1 MTIYWILFISDS
13 LNYQGYINNQIN
25 CKVEIWVTSSKPHP
39 TSIFTIIF
47 RLISDFSMYIL
58 WMFRKYFSKLPL
70 HRNDNTPLESFLTH
84 CGGLTNL
91 VDELSRIN
99 LIYLKRKIT
108 SKQVQLHTVS
118 STWLRSK
125 VDSRDDFIMQK
136 MSLDLVMF
144 SWKITFINFR
154 IIITNLWPQ

>member
-1 MTIYWILFISDS
+1 
-13 LNYQGYINNQIN
+13 
-25 CKVEIWVTSSKPHP
+25 
-39 TSIFTIIF
+39 
-47 RLISDFSMYIL
+47 
-58 WMFRKYFSKLPL
+58 MFHKYFSKFPK
-70 HRNDNTPLESFLTH
+70 HRNDNASLDSFLTN

-144 SWKITFINFR
+144 SWKITSMNFSFS
-154 IIITNLWPQ
+154 IINLWPQ

>member
-1 MTIYWILFISDS
+1 MW
-13 LNYQGYINNQIN
+13 GPNQ
-25 CKVEIWVTSSKPHP
+25 P
-39 TSIFTIIF
+39 
-47 RLISDFSMYIL
+47 
-58 WMFRKYFSKLPL
+58 
-70 HRNDNTPLESFLTH
+70 
-84 CGGLTNL
+84 
-91 VDELSRIN
+91 ELSRIN

-144 SWKITFINFR
+144 SWKITFINFWFS
-154 IIITNLWPQ
+154 ITNNMTSIKSYYVHVQWLIIREAKPCPAHITKLKADWHKKHLKSSTSSSVLFLHNFRLKLQELFIHLHNYLPYTPHYNPVLIWSRSWL

>member
-1 MTIYWILFISDS
+1 MLSFSDYS
-13 LNYQGYINNQIN
+13 M
-25 CKVEIWVTSSKPHP
+25 H
-39 TSIFTIIF
+39 II
-47 RLISDFSMYIL
+47 
-58 WMFRKYFSKLPL
+58 WMFHKYFSKFPK
-70 HRNDNTPLESFLTH
+70 HRNDNASLDSFLTN

-136 MSLDLVMF
+136 MSLDLVIF
-144 SWKITFINFR
+144 SWKITFINSPILFESLLEYNRCSLTVIIKACYHAFR
-154 IIITNLWPQ
+154 KTFERKHLMSTVRTEQGYRKF

>member
-1 MTIYWILFISDS
+1 
-13 LNYQGYINNQIN
+13 
-25 CKVEIWVTSSKPHP
+25 
-39 TSIFTIIF
+39 
-47 RLISDFSMYIL
+47 
-58 WMFRKYFSKLPL
+58 MFHKYFGKFPL
-70 HRNDNTPLESFLTH
+70 HRKDNATLESFLTH

-144 SWKITFINFR
+144 SWKITSMNFSFS
-154 IIITNLWPQ
+154 IINLWPQ